1 MGETQRNIRPYY
13 TLEFYIDDLDLSLK
27 LNSVTI
33 VTSMKAVY
41 QTVVL
46 HFEIDAKDFILEQIY
61 GQKHAKIIITMMT
74 EDNRPGEVTEL
85 ELFIVKDNI
94 PLSIKD
100 NSQKPDHEQ
109 SDPIKFITIIRDSS
123 KNMNT
128 TINKLFSNTSP
139 RTPIQAIKDIYDDYI
154 GGESQIEMDNSNQ
167 ESIYQM
173 IIPPMTFN
181 KAIGY
186 IDGYFGIYKG
196 PMFKYCH
203 YDKKF
208 YMWDLS
214 KKINKQEEYLV
225 YVLSR
230 GAQDKDIMEESGS
243 DDSTFYT
250 YSTLQSQYKSNKNI
264 IKNSFKQR
272 IVAKPIDSL
281 FKNIDIDMDDIF
293 QNNSIIDGRAD
304 IKYDDIVKERYKY
317 HSRNIMGYEGTEDFA
332 RAFFSRKISGTSDF
346 SFTLHRNITLN
357 KLTRIGIPIK
367 VSPQLPEY
375 SGYQGKYI
383 VSNSIITFSRGE
395 QQHWVARAKIDCLR
409 GNLEYSD
416 SNSSGFTT

>member
-1 MGETQRNIRPYY
+1 MGETQRNTRPYY
-13 TLEFYIDDLDLSLK
+13 TLEFYIDDLDLSLQ
-27 LNSVTI
+27 LNSI
-33 VTSMKAVY
+33 SIITSMKAVY
-41 QTVVL
+41 QTVVVN
-46 HFEIDAKDFILEQIY
+46 FEIDAKDFILEQIY
-61 GQKHAKIIITMMT
+61 GQKHAKVIITMMT

-85 ELFIVKDNI
+85 DLFIVKDNI
-94 PLSIKD
+94 PLSKKE
-100 NSQKPDHEQ
+100 NSQQPDHPQ

-123 KNMNT
+123 KFMNT

-139 RTPIQAIKDIYDDYI
+139 KTPLDAVKAIYDDYI
-154 GGESQIEMDNSNQ
+154 GEESQIENDNANQ

-181 KAIGY
+181 RAINY
-186 IDGYFGIYKG
+186 IDGYFGIYNG

-214 KKINKQEEYLV
+214 KKITKPEEYTV
-225 YVLSR
+225 YILAR
-230 GAQDKDIMEESGS
+230 GTPDKEIMEEVGS
-243 DDSTFYT
+243 DDSSFYT
-250 YSTLQSQYKSNKNI
+250 HSTLQSHYKSNKNI

-293 QNNSIIDGRAD
+293 KNNSILDGRPD
-304 IKYDDIVKERYKY
+304 IKYDEIVKERYQY
-317 HSRNIMGYEGTEDFA
+317 HSKNIMGYEGTEDFA
-332 RAFFSRKISGTSDF
+332 RAFFSRKMSTTSDF

-367 VSPQLPEY
+367 IIPQVQEY
-375 SGYQGKYI
+375 MGYQGKYI
-383 VSNSIITFSRGE
+383 ASSSIVTFSRGE

-416 SNSSGFTT
+416 SNSTGFTT